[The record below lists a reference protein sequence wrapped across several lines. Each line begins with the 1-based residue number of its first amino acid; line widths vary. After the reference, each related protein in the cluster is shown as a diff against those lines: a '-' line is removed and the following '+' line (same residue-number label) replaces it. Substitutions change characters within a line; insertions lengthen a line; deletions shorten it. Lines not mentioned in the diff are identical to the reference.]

1 MFAVRKDLEYSESH
15 GLATASQGDISESE
29 TVRSTALSRT
39 SGATSASLLA
49 AATGLV
55 ARGATDATLG
65 PVGSAK
71 RVRAEQA
78 VLKFAKNEA
87 WGKIHG
93 SGEHYRGIL
102 IKQLESQTPEGNC
115 LVSRVSPKNDF
126 YSWLK
131 NDMNWNDFKLEPL
144 GWNEF
149 REEVKVEFPQARL
162 EDQWSAGGSR
172 SSTYLQIRK
181 AAAKPHAALHASDAR
196 SSTSDAV
203 IVETIKSRVS
213 SGPKE
218 LGKLSIVTP

>member
-1 MFAVRKDLEYSESH
+1 MATSRLIAGGSKNVDSLFPLAVFSQQFSDCEDLRDLNEWEFTKRTTDAGLETGVFAVRKDLEYSESR

-65 PVGSAK
+65 PVGSVK
-71 RVRAEQA
+71 RNRAEQS

-87 WGKIHG
+87 WEKIHG
-93 SGEHYRGIL
+93 SKEHYLGVL
-102 IKQLESQTPEGNC
+102 NKQLESQTPEGTC

-149 REEVKVEFPQARL
+149 REEVKVEFPQ
-162 EDQWSAGGSR
+162 
-172 SSTYLQIRK
+172 
-181 AAAKPHAALHASDAR
+181 
-196 SSTSDAV
+196 
-203 IVETIKSRVS
+203 
-213 SGPKE
+213 GPK
-218 LGKLSIVTP
+218 S